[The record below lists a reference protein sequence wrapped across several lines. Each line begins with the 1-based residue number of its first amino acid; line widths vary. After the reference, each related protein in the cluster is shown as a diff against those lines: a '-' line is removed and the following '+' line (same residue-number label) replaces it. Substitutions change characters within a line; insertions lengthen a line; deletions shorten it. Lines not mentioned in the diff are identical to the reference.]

1 MEITV
6 TIRNLSPI
14 FSAAPGVKKIAL
26 DGTTDVPQAIFPLTR
41 ARTMTVIGDS
51 GEGALKTVR
60 VPIVPGNTMRNLLR
74 RSILKAVVEPALKGR
89 AKLSIG
95 AYAAAY
101 AGNASGN
108 PDGVPS
114 SFDEIA
120 RMRQHPFIGLFGGGP
135 RMLKGRLMVES
146 LYPVHVDTQRLLG
159 EGFENMM
166 ASGVITNVVWTR
178 RVDPICQLGSEE
190 DVEVIEGGA
199 TAANIWLA
207 ELTESTKAA
216 ASKRKKKGA
225 REEVTVDEVA
235 ESGGRGLQAFN
246 AHEVV
251 IPGLSWVWR
260 IALDNPTRAQVG
272 AVLMGLSNLT
282 DLTIAGGHA
291 KGYGKFVIDD
301 ITLDGSSVWQSGDLA
316 DSTCEYVDALA
327 EAADALGAE
336 DFEAFAASAKSAA

>member
-14 FSAAPGVKKIAL
+14 FSAAPGASTVTLAGKINSPE
-26 DGTTDVPQAIFPLTR
+26 GGFPLTR

-51 GEGALKTVR
+51 GEGTLKPVH

-74 RSILKAVVEPALKGR
+74 RSILKSVVEPALKGR
-89 AKLSIG
+89 ATLSIG
-95 AYAAAY
+95 AYATAY

-120 RMRQHPFIGLFGGGP
+120 KMRKHPFIGLFGGGP

-146 LYPVHVDTQRLLG
+146 LYPVHVNTQRVLG
-159 EGFENMM
+159 AGFEDMM
-166 ASGVITNVVWTR
+166 VSGVITNVVWTR
-178 RVDPICQLGSEE
+178 RVDPIRHLGSEE

-199 TAANIWLA
+199 AAANNWMA
-207 ELTESTKAA
+207 ELLESTKAA

-225 REEVTVDEVA
+225 SEEVTVDEVA

-251 IPGLSWVWR
+251 IPGVSWVWR
-260 IALDNPTRAQVG
+260 VALDNPTQAQVG
-272 AVLMGLSNLT
+272 AVLMGLANLT
-282 DLTIAGGHA
+282 DLAIAGGHA

-301 ITLDGSSVWQSGDLA
+301 IALDGCSVWQSGDLA
-316 DSTCEYVDALA
+316 GSTGEYIDALA
-327 EAADALGAE
+327 EAVDALGAE
-336 DFEAFAASAKSAA
+336 DFETFAASAKSAA